1 MSQSSPIMEADVTT
15 RARIAALSEELDDI
29 HRWNAVYW
37 RRKDCTRE
45 ARAEYH
51 WRLERLDEIR
61 SDLALLKQWKC
72 GVDKRAFGFAQR
84 RMSPRS

>member
-1 MSQSSPIMEADVTT
+1 MSQRSPIVEADVTT

-37 RRKDCTRE
+37 RRKNCARE

-51 WRLERLDEIR
+51 QRLERLDEIR
-61 SDLALLKQWKC
+61 SELAQLN
-72 GVDKRAFGFAQR
+72 G
-84 RMSPRS
+84 